1 MADILKDGQL
11 FTDDDGSQMVFFMRP
26 CNERQELRPV
36 IEVSFSHKMAKMQS
50 AAASC
55 GEKIIVYP
63 AQGETDPRQ
72 FDLR

>member
-36 IEVSFSHKMAKMQS
+36 IEVSFSHKMAKCNRLPQ
-50 AAASC
+50 AVA
-55 GEKIIVYP
+55 KK
-63 AQGETDPRQ
+63 
-72 FDLR
+72 L